1 MSVVGSSLARHAWEP
16 TSTATTQSLMTTPCP
31 PLRVLITDD
40 HPAIR
45 QGLAD
50 LLATARDLEVVGV
63 ACCGE
68 EGVRLA
74 RDLEPDVVVMDLS
87 MPGMDGQAAT
97 ERIMAARPATRVV
110 ILTAFADRAQ
120 LRRAFGC
127 GAVTSVLKDAP
138 PAELLRA
145 LRAQGASQRP
155 SE

>member
-1 MSVVGSSLARHAWEP
+1 MPDR
-16 TSTATTQSLMTTPCP
+16 TAPRA

-40 HPAIR
+40 HPTVR

-63 ACCGE
+63 ACCGD

-74 RDLEPDVVVMDLS
+74 RELEPDVVLMDLS

-97 ERIMAARPATRVV
+97 ERIMSARPATRVV
-110 ILTAFADRAQ
+110 ILTAFADQARVRGA
-120 LRRAFGC
+120 LRC

-138 PAELLRA
+138 PAELL
-145 LRAQGASQRP
+145 GAVRGATAGVR
-155 SE
+155 